1 MKLQQLRYALAVAQH
16 NLNVSEAAQV
26 LFTSQ
31 PGVSKQIRLLEEELG
46 VQIFIRNGK
55 RIISVT
61 EPGRAVLRIAEQII
75 HNVHNIKK
83 ISDDFALVNSGVF
96 TIATSHTIARFV
108 LPEIIVCFKRMF
120 PKVSLVIKQGR
131 PDEIGEMV
139 MNREADFAIV
149 SEGGAVDSREL
160 ALLPCGMWHYNV
172 VVPIDHPLQAKR
184 QDNVTLLDLLAY
196 PLITYEFAQEV
207 QSVIYQAF
215 KKAELRF
222 SVALSAMDSEVI
234 KNFVR
239 LNLGVGLLENTAYE
253 AKKDGDLCFMDATHI
268 FPAVPMQII
277 IRKDCYLRGFAYQFI
292 ELFAPELTR
301 EKVEQ
306 MLYTPPEIYVLDDY
320 II

>member
-55 RIISVT
+55 RIIAVT
-61 EPGRAVLRIAEQII
+61 EPGRAVLRVAEQII

-83 ISDDFALVNSGVF
+83 ISDDFALINSGVF
-96 TIATSHTIARFV
+96 TIATSHSIARFV
-108 LPEIIVCFKRMF
+108 LPEIIVCFNKMF

-131 PDEIGEMV
+131 PDEIGNMV
-139 MNREADFAIV
+139 MNREVDFAIV
-149 SEGGAVDSREL
+149 SEVGAVDGREQ

-172 VVPIDHPLQAKR
+172 VVPAGHPLQAKGN
-184 QDNVTLLDLLAY
+184 DITLLDLRAY
-196 PLITYEFAQEV
+196 PLIAYESALNA
-207 QSVIYQAF
+207 QSVVSQAF
-215 KKAELRF
+215 KKAELGF
-222 SVALSAMDSEVI
+222 SAAFSAMDGEVI

-239 LNLGVGLLENTAYE
+239 LNLGVGLLENVTYE
-253 AKKDGDLCFMDATHI
+253 PERDGDLCFMDATHM
-268 FPAVPMQII
+268 FSAVPMQIM

-306 MLYTPPEIYVLDDY
+306 MLYTPPEVYVLDDY
-320 II
+320 MI